1 MTTLK
6 AEKRDMSVK
15 AKALR
20 RQGKITGNVYGKE
33 MKEAIPIQFDATEA
47 SRFLKAHAKGSQAI
61 LELDGKN
68 MNVLLKDMS
77 YDPTNHIYNDV
88 NFQALVEGE
97 KVHSTAPVIL
107 LNEDQMKGFLTHN
120 LTEVAYKAAP
130 SALIEKI
137 EIDLSTLAIGTNLLV
152 GDLDIAKNKDIDLIT
167 PADTSI
173 LHIAEHQKN
182 GVMTDD
188 AEAETVEA

>member
-20 RQGKITGNVYGKE
+20 RQGKVTGNVYGKE
-33 MKEAIPIQFDATEA
+33 MKEAVPIQFDATEV
-47 SRFLKAHAKGSQAI
+47 SRFLKAHSKGSQAI
-61 LELDGKN
+61 LELDGN
-68 MNVLLKDMS
+68 AMDVLLKDMS

-97 KVHSTAPVIL
+97 KVHSTAPIIL
-107 LNEDQMKGFLTHN
+107 LNEDKMKGYLTHN
-120 LTEVAYKAAP
+120 LTELAYKAAP

-137 EIDLSTLAIGTNLLV
+137 EIDLSTLAVGTNLLV
-152 GDLDIAKNKDIDLIT
+152 GDLEIAKNKDIDLIT
-167 PADTSI
+167 PSDTSV

-182 GVMTDD
+182 GMVVDD
-188 AEAETVEA
+188 AEEETAEA